1 MLMLYDRTAG
11 QVAPV
16 VPARRGL
23 LGTWTAGPAEG
34 PAQAVHL
41 RAYLVADLIRRLAER
56 HGLVVTAW
64 QSDPGDAA
72 GHLGTDLAALN
83 IHPAQTA
90 DDPPGPVDLVI
101 TRPGPEP
108 AVGPVVS
115 GAAARWVYTA
125 PVLRADRGAAG
136 TETPATQTETL
147 ATQTRTPA
155 TGAGT
160 PAPGTGIPAPGTG
173 TPATGTGPVTAVVAG
188 RGLDPLALRLALL
201 QQHYREPAA
210 PGWDTLAAAG
220 QQLRRWRE
228 QVAEWARSPS
238 KPMGQQYTADIA
250 AALDG
255 DLDVPAALRWL
266 VKLAADHEVPPGSK
280 FETFAY
286 QDQVLGLD
294 LARDIG
300 R

>member
-1 MLMLYDRTAG
+1 MLYDRPAG
-11 QVAPV
+11 RVTPV
-16 VPARRGL
+16 VPGRRGL
-23 LGTWTAGPAEG
+23 LSTWTAGPAEG
-34 PAQAVHL
+34 PAQAGHL
-41 RAYLVADLIRRLAER
+41 RAYLVADLIRRLAQR
-56 HGLVVTAW
+56 HQLVVTAW
-64 QSDPGDAA
+64 QSDAGAAA

-115 GAAARWVYTA
+115 GGPARWVHTA
-125 PVLRADRGAAG
+125 PVLRADGCAAGAAG
-136 TETPATQTETL
+136 T
-147 ATQTRTPA
+147 
-155 TGAGT
+155 GT
-160 PAPGTGIPAPGTG
+160 PPTGTG
-173 TPATGTGPVTAVVAG
+173 TPATGTETPASETRPPVTAVLGG

-210 PGWDTLAAAG
+210 PGWDTLAAAD
-220 QQLRRWRE
+220 QLLRRWRE
-228 QVAEWARSPS
+228 QVADWARSPS
-238 KPMGQQYTADIA
+238 RPMGQQYTGDIA

-266 VKLAADHEVPPGSK
+266 AKLAADHEVPPGSK

>member
-1 MLMLYDRTAG
+1 MLYDRAAG
-11 QVAPV
+11 RVTPV
-16 VPARRGL
+16 VPGRRGL
-23 LGTWTAGPAEG
+23 LSTWTAGPAGG

-56 HGLVVTAW
+56 HQLVVTAW
-64 QSDPGDAA
+64 QSAPGDAA

-83 IHPAQTA
+83 VHPSQTA
-90 DDPPGPVDLVI
+90 DDPPGPLDLVI

-115 GAAARWVYTA
+115 GAPARWVYTA
-125 PVLRADRGAAG
+125 PVLRADGGAARATG
-136 TETPATQTETL
+136 TETTET
-147 ATQTRTPA
+147 PS
-155 TGAGT
+155 
-160 PAPGTGIPAPGTG
+160 TG
-173 TPATGTGPVTAVVAG
+173 TPATGTPATGTDTTATATGTPASETEAPLSETGPVTAVLGG

-210 PGWDTLAAAG
+210 PGWDTLAAAD
-220 QQLRRWRE
+220 QLLRRWRE
-228 QVAEWARSPS
+228 QVADWARSPS
-238 KPMGQQYTADIA
+238 KPMGQQYTGDIA

-266 VKLAADHEVPPGSK
+266 AKLAADHEVPPGSK

>member
-1 MLMLYDRTAG
+1 MLYDRAAG
-11 QVAPV
+11 QVTPV
-16 VPARRGL
+16 VPGRRGL
-23 LGTWTAGPAEG
+23 LSTWTAGPAEG
-34 PAQAVHL
+34 PAQAGHL
-41 RAYLVADLIRRLAER
+41 RAYLVGDLIRRLAQR

-64 QSDPGDAA
+64 QSDPGVTA

-101 TRPGPEP
+101 TGPGPEP
-108 AVGPVVS
+108 AVDPVVP
-115 GAAARWVYTA
+115 GGPARWVYTA
-125 PVLRADRGAAG
+125 PVLRADGGAAG
-136 TETPATQTETL
+136 TPATRTETPATRTE
-147 ATQTRTPA
+147 TPA
-155 TGAGT
+155 TR
-160 PAPGTGIPAPGTG
+160 TG
-173 TPATGTGPVTAVVAG
+173 TPATGTGTPASETGPVTAVLGG

-210 PGWDTLAAAG
+210 PGRDTLAAAD
-220 QQLRRWRE
+220 QLLRRWRE
-228 QVAEWARSPS
+228 QVADWARSPS
-238 KPMGQQYTADIA
+238 KPMGQQYTGDIA
-250 AALDG
+250 AALEG

-266 VKLAADHEVPPGSK
+266 AKLAADHEIPPGSK
-280 FETFAY
+280 FESFAY

>member
-1 MLMLYDRTAG
+1 MLYDHAAG
-11 QVAPV
+11 RVTPV
-16 VPARRGL
+16 VPGRRGL
-23 LGTWTAGPAEG
+23 LSTWTAGPAEG

-56 HGLVVTAW
+56 HQLVVTAW
-64 QSDPGDAA
+64 QSDPGAAA

-83 IHPAQTA
+83 IHPAQTV

-101 TRPGPEP
+101 TRRGPEP
-108 AVGPVVS
+108 AAGPVVS
-115 GAAARWVYTA
+115 GAPARWVYTA
-125 PVLRADRGAAG
+125 PVLRADGGAAVTAGAAG
-136 TETPATQTETL
+136 TDTPATD
-147 ATQTRTPA
+147 TPA
-155 TGAGT
+155 TGT
-160 PAPGTGIPAPGTG
+160 D
-173 TPATGTGPVTAVVAG
+173 TPATGTEAPAGETGAPLSETGPVTAVPGG
-188 RGLDPLALRLALL
+188 RGLDPLALRLAFL
-201 QQHYREPAA
+201 QQHYREPAV
-210 PGWDTLAAAG
+210 PGWDTLAAAD

-228 QVAEWARSPS
+228 QVAGWARSPS
-238 KPMGQQYTADIA
+238 KPMGQQYTGDIA

-255 DLDVPAALRWL
+255 DLDVPAALGWL
-266 VKLAADHEVPPGSK
+266 AKLAADHEVPPGAK

>member
-1 MLMLYDRTAG
+1 MLYDRAAG
-11 QVAPV
+11 QLTPV
-16 VPARRGL
+16 VPGRRGL
-23 LGTWTAGPAEG
+23 LSTWTAGPAEG
-34 PAQAVHL
+34 PARAGHL

-64 QSDPGDAA
+64 QSDPGVAA

-115 GAAARWVYTA
+115 GGPARWVYTA
-125 PVLRADRGAAG
+125 PVLRADGGAAG
-136 TETPATQTETL
+136 TAGTAGAAGTGTPATRTW
-147 ATQTRTPA
+147 TPA
-155 TGAGT
+155 TGT
-160 PAPGTGIPAPGTG
+160 PETGTG
-173 TPATGTGPVTAVVAG
+173 TPATGTGTPASETGPVTAALGG
-188 RGLDPLALRLALL
+188 RGLDPLALRLALS

-210 PGWDTLAAAG
+210 PGWDTLAAADRL
-220 QQLRRWRE
+220 LRRWRE
-228 QVAEWARSPS
+228 QVADWARSPS

-266 VKLAADHEVPPGSK
+266 AKLAADPEVPPGSK